1 MLKFLKHLPAAWI
14 LAGIL
19 LIAAGAQGFADSG
32 PLKTDIDYA
41 RLSDPEKGTVAT
53 IWITP
58 KEDWH
63 TYSHNPGEMGKPT
76 RFTARCAG
84 KTLKTFYPPG
94 TVKESTLVPGKKV
107 SIYPGLFPLFV
118 HLPHKLECKEITGTL
133 ELLLCSDKRCLPI
146 KKTLSFSLPAG
157 TELPE
162 AEKMDWWEQWKRL
175 SSDKDQDTQKP
186 LPAPQT
192 RSAPAQAAQSYPDFK
207 PSSFSPGL
215 EVKNLG
221 KAIFLALIAGLIL
234 NFMPCVLPVISL
246 KLRGMM
252 PSPAAAAD
260 LKTQKRGFRHHNLFF
275 ALGMLFYFVL
285 LAAIVSYTGMAWG
298 EIFQNSWAIVALSS
312 IVFALSLSL
321 FGVYD
326 LPLIDFKSTPGSSK
340 SPTLEALFTGFL
352 ATLLAT
358 PCSGPFLGGVLA
370 WALIQPP
377 VTIAAVLLSIGL
389 GMASPYLC
397 LSIFPGLVRFMPRP
411 GKWTRHL
418 ENGLGFVLLATTV
431 NLLGLLP
438 EDLILSTLLLFLS
451 IAATAWICGIA
462 SAPGVSRAGKGLAAL
477 VGAGLVIA
485 SLFFLAAGAGP
496 SGEKVWKEF
505 DKENFLARLGKSP
518 VVVEFTAEWCPN
530 CKYLE
535 RTVLTDKNIAPL
547 QEKYGIKFFRTD
559 LTREHPQGEAL
570 LRKMNSKSI
579 PLLAI
584 FPKHNPHEAIILRD
598 IFTQSELKNAL
609 DSALSGEGNTVLD

>member
-1 MLKFLKHLPAAWI
+1 MA
-14 LAGIL
+14 
-19 LIAAGAQGFADSG
+19 
-32 PLKTDIDYA
+32 
-41 RLSDPEKGTVAT
+41 V
-53 IWITP
+53 
-58 KEDWH
+58 
-63 TYSHNPGEMGKPT
+63 
-76 RFTARCAG
+76 
-84 KTLKTFYPPG
+84 
-94 TVKESTLVPGKKV
+94 
-107 SIYPGLFPLFV
+107 
-118 HLPHKLECKEITGTL
+118 
-133 ELLLCSDKRCLPI
+133 
-146 KKTLSFSLPAG
+146 
-157 TELPE
+157 
-162 AEKMDWWEQWKRL
+162 KMDWWGQWKKL
-175 SSDKDQDTQKP
+175 SSDWKQNTQGTSAAAQTQTKP
-186 LPAPQT
+186 AEMV
-192 RSAPAQAAQSYPDFK
+192 QSYPDFN

-221 KAIFLALIAGLIL
+221 KAIILALIAGLIL

-260 LKTQKRGFRHHNLFF
+260 MKTQKREFRHHNLFF
-275 ALGMLFYFVL
+275 ALGMLFYFL
-285 LAAIVSYTGMAWG
+285 ILAGVVSYTGMAWG
-298 EIFQNSWAIVALSS
+298 KIFQNTWAIVILSS
-312 IVFALSLSL
+312 VVFALSLSL

-431 NLLGLLP
+431 YLLGLLP
-438 EDLILSTLLLFLS
+438 EDLILSTLILFLS
-451 IAATAWICGIA
+451 IAAAAWIWGMASGPGI
-462 SAPGVSRAGKGLAAL
+462 SRAKKGTAAL
-477 VGAGLVIA
+477 VGAGLVGA
-485 SLFFLAAGAGP
+485 GLFFLAAGAGP
-496 SGEKVWKEF
+496 SGKKVWKEF
-505 DKENFLARLGKSP
+505 NKDTFLAQMNKNP

-535 RTVLTDKNIAPL
+535 RTVLKDKNLAPL
-547 QEKYGIKFFRTD
+547 QEKYGIKFFRAD

-584 FPKHNPHEAIILRD
+584 FPEDSPHEAIILRD
-598 IFTQSELKNAL
+598 IFTLSELKNAL
-609 DSALSGEGNTVLD
+609 DSALSGEGNTALD

>member
-1 MLKFLKHLPAAWI
+1 
-14 LAGIL
+14 
-19 LIAAGAQGFADSG
+19 
-32 PLKTDIDYA
+32 
-41 RLSDPEKGTVAT
+41 
-53 IWITP
+53 
-58 KEDWH
+58 
-63 TYSHNPGEMGKPT
+63 
-76 RFTARCAG
+76 
-84 KTLKTFYPPG
+84 
-94 TVKESTLVPGKKV
+94 
-107 SIYPGLFPLFV
+107 
-118 HLPHKLECKEITGTL
+118 
-133 ELLLCSDKRCLPI
+133 
-146 KKTLSFSLPAG
+146 
-157 TELPE
+157 
-162 AEKMDWWEQWKRL
+162 
-175 SSDKDQDTQKP
+175 
-186 LPAPQT
+186 
-192 RSAPAQAAQSYPDFK
+192 
-207 PSSFSPGL
+207 
-215 EVKNLG
+215 
-221 KAIFLALIAGLIL
+221 

-431 NLLGLLP
+431 YLLGLLP

-451 IAATAWICGIA
+451 IAAAAWIWGIA